1 MDSAWGGTRRSSSFL
16 RKSTVSKAR
25 SGGTTA
31 LANPLPGASVPSA
44 RLPIASGY
52 AQPEGDVGRAAP
64 GGRSMLGGITR
75 AGFPAT
81 TLSGG
86 TSDRMTAP

>member
-1 MDSAWGGTRRSSSFL
+1 MGGLGMGRNSPLKLIPPQEHSVGSAVRRDDGS
-16 RKSTVSKAR
+16 RQ
-25 SGGTTA
+25 
-31 LANPLPGASVPSA
+31 P
-44 RLPIASGY
+44 ASGY

-64 GGRSMLGGITR
+64 RGRSMLGGITR